1 MNHFIK
7 QSPITGLAGFGGG
20 ASGLGVA
27 GSAASPALA
36 VGDRGLVGS
45 GRIPGGGSSSAATEQ
60 VDYWDITTTN
70 SGADF
75 GDLTQ
80 RREGAGPA
88 SNKVRGCF
96 AGGYSYSDSAS
107 YNIID
112 YMTIASTSNGSDFG
126 DCIRVSDNVSGTA
139 DVNTDRGIFGA
150 IASSTYKNELTYI
163 TISNT
168 GDAQDFGDLV
178 GGQYGRS
185 ATCNGVYAWWAG
197 GFTPPN
203 NGFKN
208 YIDWHVTAT
217 LGNASDF
224 GDLTRAKETFRGG
237 TCSETRNLVFGGYAS
252 SWYGDEID
260 YWGTVSASNA
270 SDFGDL
276 TAGRSGIAGTGNGT
290 RGWATGGYQSGGP
303 TINTMDYVTIDTTG
317 NATDAGDM
325 TTVRGWHSALSG
337 NAS

>member
-1 MNHFIK
+1 MNYFIK

-36 VGDRGLVGS
+36 AGDRGLVGS

-126 DCIRVSDNVSGTA
+126 DMVRVSDNVSGCA
-139 DVNTDRGIFGA
+139 DINTDRGIFGS
-150 IASSTYKNELTYI
+150 IANTTYKN
-163 TISNT
+163 
-168 GDAQDFGDLV
+168 
-178 GGQYGRS
+178 
-185 ATCNGVYAWWAG
+185 
-197 GFTPPN
+197 
-203 NGFKN
+203 
-208 YIDWHVTAT
+208 
-217 LGNASDF
+217 
-224 GDLTRAKETFRGG
+224 
-237 TCSETRNLVFGGYAS
+237 
-252 SWYGDEID
+252 
-260 YWGTVSASNA
+260 
-270 SDFGDL
+270 
-276 TAGRSGIAGTGNGT
+276 
-290 RGWATGGYQSGGP
+290 
-303 TINTMDYVTIDTTG
+303 
-317 NATDAGDM
+317 
-325 TTVRGWHSALSG
+325 
-337 NAS
+337 